1 MERRAVTAHVRQ
13 FLDKATLAGCVLPH
27 VSPAATPSEIEH
39 GAWWVERELKRG
51 NSITA
56 RAYVEKLNECLTVP
70 KIDFDNSDDVVEE
83 IRARAW
89 MTQEQREGDR

>member
-1 MERRAVTAHVRQ
+1 MHPRNRQ
-13 FLDKATLAGCVLPH
+13 SLDKATLAGCVLPY

-39 GAWWVERELKRG
+39 GAWWVERELDRG

-56 RAYVEKLNECLTVP
+56 RAYVTKLNECLSVA
-70 KIDFDNSDDVVEE
+70 KIDFDDCDDVVEE

-89 MTQEQREGDR
+89 MTQEQHEGDR